1 MIAYGYTFVGK
12 GTVQAFIRDLE
23 HEAAVYERLR
33 SIQGANVPVFLGAID
48 LRPMKKIYYYDHR
61 VTYQRHVG
69 GKSSYVWSGSQLA
82 YGTNGNVLR
91 AGRWTGVNAR
101 EAG

>member
-61 VTYQRHVG
+61 V
-69 GKSSYVWSGSQLA
+69 
-82 YGTNGNVLR
+82 
-91 AGRWTGVNAR
+91 
-101 EAG
+101 

>member
-61 VTYQRHVG
+61 VAVFASRT
-69 GKSSYVWSGSQLA
+69 
-82 YGTNGNVLR
+82 
-91 AGRWTGVNAR
+91 
-101 EAG
+101 